1 MKAVIF
7 DLDGVLVRTD
17 DLQYRAW
24 KHLTDREGI
33 PFDRTLNNRLRG
45 ISRRASLNVILESA
59 HRTCSEEQAAEMMA
73 YKNDYYLGLLDQ
85 LTPADLLPHVPE
97 LLQALRAMGVHTA
110 VGTSSRNAQQTLQ
123 RIGLSESFDAV
134 VDGNE
139 ITRAKPDPEV
149 YLKAAEK
156 LGERPENCLVV
167 EDAAAGIEAAK
178 RGGMTAVGV
187 SDARKAALTDYR
199 AEDILEIIDLL
210 RK

>member
-1 MKAVIF
+1 M
-7 DLDGVLVRTD
+7 
-17 DLQYRAW
+17 
-24 KHLTDREGI
+24 
-33 PFDRTLNNRLRG
+33 
-45 ISRRASLNVILESA
+45 
-59 HRTCSEEQAAEMMA
+59 
-73 YKNDYYLGLLDQ
+73 
-85 LTPADLLPHVPE
+85 
-97 LLQALRAMGVHTA
+97 
-110 VGTSSRNAQQTLQ
+110 
-123 RIGLSESFDAV
+123 